1 MLMSGRAC
9 RISVAMPLRGQHP
22 WILLISCIHLRPRPS
37 WFNVRSDRLVLDNCP
52 RLRLEETTMTVV
64 DSDEPNTELSVQ
76 DAFDRSKF
84 PTASD
89 RRTFE
94 TEPVFTA
101 VSILA
106 GAHLH
111 CVVSSLKFTVLATD
125 RLARTQVKLL
135 GQGRLSEPHEFP
147 VQL

>member
-1 MLMSGRAC
+1 
-9 RISVAMPLRGQHP
+9 
-22 WILLISCIHLRPRPS
+22 
-37 WFNVRSDRLVLDNCP
+37 
-52 RLRLEETTMTVV
+52 MTVV

-147 VQL
+147 VQLRTVVDEAQGCLGDIAEMASQEFRQLQRRLNELQETTRRLAPEANVSRGSYRRRWKVKL